1 MRALTPTFTLT
12 RPVPRFTLTRRP
24 LSSDAPPKPLAQL
37 KSSLRNLR
45 ARAHTRRPHG
55 QRGSFTFAVIFW
67 ALMAMIL
74 AGLVVDGGL
83 AITERQRA
91 GDIAEQAARA
101 GADDLD
107 PAALR
112 AGNFVLAAD
121 SCDRARQVATASGLD
136 GSALTCDPIQQI
148 TLATG
153 QVVPTMTVHIRIQY
167 SPILIGLIYSGQFV
181 ANAAATA
188 HPQPGT

>member
-1 MRALTPTFTLT
+1 MTAIRYPDAL
-12 RPVPRFTLTRRP
+12 RPGVRLRP
-24 LSSDAPPKPLAQL
+24 L
-37 KSSLRNLR
+37 R
-45 ARAHTRRPHG
+45 HRRPHG

-67 ALMAMIL
+67 ALMAMML

-83 AITERQRA
+83 SITERQRA

-112 AGNFVLAAD
+112 AGDYQLATTACAQAT
-121 SCDRARQVATASGLD
+121 SIVTASGLAA
-136 GSALTCDPIQQI
+136 SAVTCGPYG
-148 TLATG
+148 TTKLATG

-167 SPILIGLIYSGQFV
+167 APILIGLFYSGQFI

-188 HPQPGT
+188 HPQPGN